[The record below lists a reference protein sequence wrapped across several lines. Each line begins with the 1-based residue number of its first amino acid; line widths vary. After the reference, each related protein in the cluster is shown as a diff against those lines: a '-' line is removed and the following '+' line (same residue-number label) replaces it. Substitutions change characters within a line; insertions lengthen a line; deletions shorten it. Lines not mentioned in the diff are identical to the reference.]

1 MGKETTESY
10 IKAIYE
16 AGEDGTPATT
26 LELAKMLRVTPAS
39 VTEMLVKLAKQG
51 HIRYVPYKGASL
63 TGKGRRQGEE
73 LIRKDRLLEAF
84 LTTVLALDKTE
95 AATAACKMEHWLSA
109 KGAKNLCKFLKHPRT
124 SPITGKRIPPCT
136 K

>member
-1 MGKETTESY
+1 MGKEATESY

-26 LELAKMLRVTPAS
+26 LELAKKLRVTPAS
-39 VTEMLVKLAKQG
+39 VTEMLGKLAKQNY
-51 HIRYVPYKGASL
+51 IIYIPYKGASL
-63 TGKGRRQGEE
+63 TEKGRRQGEE

-84 LTTVLALDKTE
+84 LTTVLALDKKE
-95 AATAACKMEHWLSA
+95 AAEAACKMEHWLSV
-109 KGAKNLCKFLKHPRT
+109 KGARNLCRFLKHQRA
-124 SPITGKRIPPCT
+124 SPVSGKRIPPCS